1 MKKYE
6 PDFLKK
12 EYCETIHSG
21 FTYYRYY
28 INYNNKENVY
38 PIWAINREEEV
49 LLILPWTVLEIPLTI
64 FYFFTDSIY

>member
-49 LLILPWTVLEIPLTI
+49 LHTFSLETI
-64 FYFFTDSIY
+64 I